1 MSTQTLLRPT
11 HSPDKSYDHVE
22 PAAASRG
29 DPEFQSAPF
38 HIPNV
43 LIIEDNPG
51 DVELTML
58 AFEARGLI
66 ADFHIAV
73 DGSKAL
79 SYLAGLASSLHPRPD
94 LILLDLN
101 LPKVT
106 GAEILAFL
114 KRHPYLSGIP
124 TAILTSSNA
133 PDDVE
138 RCSSLG
144 VDAYLVKPMTLHG
157 MLEMMKRIA
166 SLLERPQTP
175 PR

>member
-1 MSTQTLLRPT
+1 MSTQTLLRPAPHADAT
-11 HSPDKSYDHVE
+11 EYAD

-66 ADFHIAV
+66 ADFHVAV

-79 SYLAGLASSLHPRPD
+79 HYLTGLTSSLHPRPD

-133 PDDVE
+133 TRDRE
-138 RCSSLG
+138 QCSTLG

-157 MLEMMKRIA
+157 MLEMMKKIA
-166 SLLERPQTP
+166 VLLSRSGSV
-175 PR
+175 